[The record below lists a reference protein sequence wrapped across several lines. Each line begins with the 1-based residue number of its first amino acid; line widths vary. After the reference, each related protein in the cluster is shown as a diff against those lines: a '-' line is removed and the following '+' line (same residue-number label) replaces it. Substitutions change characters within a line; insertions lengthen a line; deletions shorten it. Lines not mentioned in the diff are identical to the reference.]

1 MPNSGALAEDGSRL
15 VAFGTSSRT
24 YDNIL
29 VNIPYYPATSIPTI
43 IVGLCLWLCEFGA
56 LFKLN

>member
-15 VAFGTSSRT
+15 VAFGTSSRM

-29 VNIPYYPATSIPTI
+29 VNIPYYPATSIRTVVSVNMLLI
-43 IVGLCLWLCEFGA
+43 LCDRVHSVI
-56 LFKLN
+56 

>member
-1 MPNSGALAEDGSRL
+1 VPNSGALAEDGSRL

-29 VNIPYYPATSIPTI
+29 VNIPYYPATSIPTGSGVKNGCI
-43 IVGLCLWLCEFGA
+43 NI
-56 LFKLN
+56 LNNFYN